1 MNLHQAKRSR
11 AKIRISLQG
20 PSGSGKTFS
29 ALQMAFGLTGDWK
42 KICVIDTEN
51 QSADLYSDIGSYYVL
66 SLKEPYS
73 PERYAEAIL
82 LCEASGIECIIID
95 SISHE
100 WSGKGGCLQL
110 HEQATAAMRVPN
122 SFQAWATI
130 TPRHQ
135 AFIDSI
141 LQCNCHVISTIR
153 AKSDYVMTERN
164 GKQVPTKVGLA
175 PVTRDGFDFEMTVA
189 LDIDAEH
196 YAFTSKDR
204 TGLFGNP
211 KFQITSETGKAILH
225 WCNQGSEKEDMLQ
238 LIKTLI
244 RSCVTVEDLNLLY
257 RKYSEWTIDLNPEFS
272 NRKLEIQGVNHFLT
286 NNANIGGNG
295 HGNAIANG

>member
-1 MNLHQAKRSR
+1 MELHQAKRSK
-11 AKIRISLQG
+11 AYMRISLQG
-20 PSGSGKTFS
+20 HSGVGKTYS
-29 ALQMAFGLTGDWK
+29 ALLLAFGLTGDWK
-42 KICVIDTEN
+42 KIAVIDTEN
-51 QSADLYSDIGSYYVL
+51 QSADLYSELGNYYVL
-66 SLKEPYS
+66 SLSPPYS
-73 PERYAEAIL
+73 PEKYAEAIL
-82 LCEASGIECIIID
+82 LCEASGIECAIID

-110 HEQATAAMRVPN
+110 HEEATAAMRVPN

-141 LQCNCHVISTIR
+141 LKCKCHVISTIR

-204 TGLFGNP
+204 TGLFSGKP
-211 KFQITSETGKAILH
+211 KFQITADTGKAILQ
-225 WCNQGSEKEDMLQ
+225 WCNEGEDLKETIKV
-238 LIKTLI
+238 LIKQ
-244 RSCVTVEDLNLLY
+244 CVTVDDLNILY
-257 RKYSEWTIDLNPEFS
+257 HKYPAWKKELYDDFS
-272 NRKLEIQGVNHFLT
+272 NRKLQIQGMNQFIT
-286 NNANIGGNG
+286 NSANIGGNH
-295 HGNAIANG
+295 HGNAIATS

>member
-1 MNLHQAKRSR
+1 MDLHLAKRAR

-29 ALQMAFGLTGDWK
+29 ALQLAFGLTGDWK

-51 QSADLYSDIGSYYVL
+51 QSADLYSELGSYYVL

-100 WSGKGGCLQL
+100 WNGKGGCLQL
-110 HEQATAAMRVPN
+110 HELATAAMRVPN

-141 LQCNCHVISTIR
+141 LQCKCHVISTIR
-153 AKSDYVMTERN
+153 TKTEYVVSERN
-164 GKQVPTKVGLA
+164 GKQVPMKVGLA
-175 PVTRDGFDFEMTVA
+175 PVTRDGFEYEVTVS
-189 LDIDAEH
+189 LDIDEQHTASS
-196 YAFTSKDR
+196 SKDR
-204 TGLFGNP
+204 TGLFNGKP
-211 KFQITSETGKAILH
+211 KFQITAETGRTILE
-225 WCNQGSEKEDMLQ
+225 WCNAGENIEETVKS
-238 LIKTLI
+238 LISKCI
-244 RSCVTVEDLNLLY
+244 TVEQLNDLY
-257 RKYSEWTIDLNPEFS
+257 RKYPECSKNLYTDFS
-272 NRKLEIQGVNHFLT
+272 SKKQDIMGVTQFLT
-286 NNANIGGNG
+286 HSANIGGNG
-295 HGNAIANG
+295 HGTNIS

>member
-29 ALQMAFGLTGDWK
+29 ALQLAFGLTGDWK
-42 KICVIDTEN
+42 KIAVIDTEN
-51 QSADLYSDIGSYYVL
+51 QSADLYSEMGSYYVL
-66 SLKEPYS
+66 SMKEPYS

-82 LCEASGIECIIID
+82 LCEASGIECVIID

-100 WSGKGGCLQL
+100 WNGKGGCLQL

-153 AKSDYVMTERN
+153 AKSDYIMTERN
-164 GKQVPTKVGLA
+164 GKQIPTKIGLA

-196 YAFTSKDR
+196 FAFTSKDR
-204 TGLFGNP
+204 TGLFSGNP
-211 KFQITSETGKAILH
+211 KFQITSGTGRSILD
-225 WCNQGSEKEDMLQ
+225 WCNTGENIEETIKA
-238 LIKTLI
+238 LINKCITMD
-244 RSCVTVEDLNLLY
+244 ELNDLY
-257 RKYSEWTIDLNPEFS
+257 RKHPECTK
-272 NRKLEIQGVNHFLT
+272 KLYVDFASKKQSIMGVTQFLT
-286 NNANIGGNG
+286 HSANIGGKG
-295 HGNAIANG
+295 HGIAIS